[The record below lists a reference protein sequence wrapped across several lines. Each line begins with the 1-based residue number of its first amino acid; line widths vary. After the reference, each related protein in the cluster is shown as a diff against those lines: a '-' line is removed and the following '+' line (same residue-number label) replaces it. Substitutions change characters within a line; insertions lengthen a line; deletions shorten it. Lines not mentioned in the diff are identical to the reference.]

1 MRDTT
6 HLLLRIAGV
15 CSILAPSVMLA
26 ADSVLLLTGW
36 RFEWTIILWIAFV
49 LFVPAIFGL
58 TYLLASRGSR
68 LAVVGGASAF
78 FGCMVGASMQAIFRV
93 YAVLD
98 EIGSSQTVSLLQ
110 STPKLTATYRMIG
123 GFFPLGLLILA
134 ACLYRARV
142 VNPLVPLSLAI
153 GAILFPIGRVTGL
166 MVAMIGSDLLLTAAF
181 VIIGIRLLS
190 AKQPAAAEG
199 VAARPAA

>member
-1 MRDTT
+1 MNDVT
-6 HLLLRIAGV
+6 HLFLRIAGI

-26 ADSVLLLTGW
+26 ADSVLLLTG
-36 RFEWTIILWIAFV
+36 RMFEWTIILWLAFV

-58 TYLLASRGSR
+58 TYLLASRGSQ

-78 FGCMVGASMQAIFRV
+78 FGCMAGASMQVLFRV

-98 EIGSSQTVSLLQ
+98 EIGSSQTVGLLRGITKLIA
-110 STPKLTATYRMIG
+110 STQMIG
-123 GFFPLGLLILA
+123 IFFPAGLLILA
-134 ACLYRARV
+134 ACLYRGRIL
-142 VNPLVPLSLAI
+142 NPLVPLSLAI

-166 MVAMIGSDLLLTAAF
+166 MLGMIGGDLLLTGAF

-190 AKQPAAAEG
+190 AKEPAAAEE
-199 VAARPAA
+199 VAT